1 MFNDIFIHKG
11 EVWAKVKYSC
21 KLPLVGFVKPDV
33 PVRMSE
39 ENFKILRRN
48 GHPVVKIPVSE
59 LYVMPLGKYYNPA
72 PLVQQI
78 VDKEFRVDHID
89 KLPVI
94 EERVEEPTIESVM
107 PDNCIADIS
116 SVGDM
121 LVQQAL
127 IEEEPDDVIDEDD
140 EPITRNE
147 VNRMKKADL
156 QKLLDYLEIPYTEE
170 MVVKDLRELA
180 LEALDL

>member
-11 EVWAKVKYSC
+11 EVWAKAKYSC
-21 KLPLVGFVKPDV
+21 KLPLVGFVKSNI

-39 ENFKILRRN
+39 ENFKTLVRN
-48 GHPVVKIPVSE
+48 GHPIVKIPISE

-72 PLVQQI
+72 PLVYQK
-78 VDKEFRVDHID
+78 VVNKEFRVDHVEKINM
-89 KLPVI
+89 I
-94 EERVEEPTIESVM
+94 EERIEEPTIESVM

-121 LVQQAL
+121 LMQQA
-127 IEEEPDDVIDEDD
+127 INDEEPDNIDEDD

-147 VNRMKKADL
+147 INRMKKADL